1 MDKRR
6 NKKYSNWKN
15 QNRNTDQKR
24 NDCNNQ
30 QSREQNNK
38 KTFQFNRSLYE
49 NQDAEKERIQSIQE
63 VKARQIVCPYCNQ
76 PITDIA
82 SAIADKASG
91 APVHFECVIEKV
103 RQDNPTGE
111 NEKVAYIGQGRFAV
125 LFFEN
130 PRDQRHF
137 TIKKI
142 IEWEDKE
149 HKTVWRDELSGLY
162 SQVN

>member
-149 HKTVWRDELSGLY
+149 HKTEWRDELSGLY